1 MRFLLDTG
9 VWLWSIGRVERL
21 NPAAREVLADPQHEL
36 HFSAASAWEIAIK
49 AAIGKLQFPESPR
62 TLVPRE
68 TARLGLRPLP
78 VNQVHALATYDLPL
92 HHGDPFDRLLV
103 AQARAEGLTLITADR
118 HMRKYPVEILWAGR

>member
-9 VWLWSIGRVERL
+9 VWLWSVGRVEQI
-21 NPAAREVLADPQHEL
+21 NQAAREVLSDPQQEL
-36 HFSAASAWEIAIK
+36 LFSAASAWEIAIK

-78 VNQVHALATYDLPL
+78 VNHVHALATYDLLL

-103 AQARAEGLTLITADR
+103 AQAVTEGLTLVTADR
-118 HMRKYPVEILWAGR
+118 EMQKYPVQILWAGR